1 MRHACAPFRRSP
13 ASARIDG
20 TSNLW
25 LTGALVGKP
34 GAVFTSTSSL
44 HGGQESTLLSML
56 LPLLHHGMLVTG
68 LPYSESALLDTRGG
82 GTAPATTPA
91 AMANARWTNMK
102 SPCAAPSASA
112 WRTPHCN
119 WRKAVA
125 RKPKVLPS
133 QEWLEPRVTLSRWL
147 ALACFF
153 GLIGLLC
160 TYYLIFADLHG
171 ARPWVILLIELV
183 PLLPLVPGMLKGSP
197 RGHSFTC
204 YVVNLYFI
212 KGALAAFD
220 PNRQVFG
227 VLEIGVLEI
236 AASLAVFC
244 SAMLYVRWRHQLN
257 RRLAGEGQAQTV

>member
-1 MRHACAPFRRSP
+1 M
-13 ASARIDG
+13 
-20 TSNLW
+20 
-25 LTGALVGKP
+25 
-34 GAVFTSTSSL
+34 
-44 HGGQESTLLSML
+44 
-56 LPLLHHGMLVTG
+56 
-68 LPYSESALLDTRGG
+68 
-82 GTAPATTPA
+82 
-91 AMANARWTNMK
+91 
-102 SPCAAPSASA
+102 
-112 WRTPHCN
+112 
-119 WRKAVA
+119 A

-133 QEWLEPRVTLSRWL
+133 QEWLEPRVRFGRWL

-160 TYYLIFADLHG
+160 LYYLVFADLHG

-183 PLLPLVPGMLKGSP
+183 PLLPLVPGMLTGSA

-227 VLEIGVLEI
+227 VLEM

-257 RRLAGEGQAQTV
+257 RRLAGEGLPQTA